1 MVSSMT
7 GEFLEE
13 WDEENGNH
21 VWTAKDAAGNLVARF
36 SSNDREDLEKT
47 VRMWKVAQVVRPK
60 QTTID

>member
-1 MVSSMT
+1 MST
-7 GEFLEE
+7 NNDLLEE
-13 WDEENGNH
+13 THEENGNH